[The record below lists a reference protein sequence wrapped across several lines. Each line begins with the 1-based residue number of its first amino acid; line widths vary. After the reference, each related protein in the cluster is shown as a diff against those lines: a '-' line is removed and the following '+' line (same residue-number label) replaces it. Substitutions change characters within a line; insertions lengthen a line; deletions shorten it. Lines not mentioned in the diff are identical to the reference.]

1 MPRVAVIGDIG
12 GHRDELAQVLTGLS
26 ADPEAGTLPED
37 LTVVQVGDLIHRGP
51 DSAGVIALVENM
63 MAGRPGGWVQLVGNH
78 EAQYL
83 TRRPRFAWDEQLGPA
98 PAATLRRWWHSG
110 RMRLAVAVT
119 GPAGDWLI
127 THAGL
132 TRGFWASALGRPP
145 TAAAAARA
153 LNRLIDTDDAAMFRG
168 GRMIEGRV
176 NPAAGPIWADAAD
189 EVAASWLTAPDE
201 LPFSQIHG
209 HSSLFDWQAQRWRAA
224 AAMAALSRIDLA
236 ARHVTVRI
244 GRFDQVGIDPGF
256 GVRAGVGWRPFVL
269 DDSRIL
275 G

>member
-1 MPRVAVIGDIG
+1 MALIGDIG
-12 GHRDELAQVLTGLS
+12 GHQAELAQVLTGLG
-26 ADPEAGTLPED
+26 ADPEAGMLPDD

-63 MAGRPGGWVQLVGNH
+63 MAHQPDRWVQLVGNH

-83 TRRPRFAWDEQLGPA
+83 TRRPRFAWDEQLDPA
-98 PAATLRRWWHSG
+98 PAAILRRWWHSG
-110 RMRLAVAVT
+110 RMRLAAAVT
-119 GPAGDWLI
+119 GPAGDWLV

-132 TRGFWASALGRPP
+132 TRGFWAGVLGRPP
-145 TAAAAARA
+145 TAAAAAKA
-153 LNRLIDTDDAAMFRG
+153 LNRLIDTDDTAVMFRG

-189 EVAASWLTAPDE
+189 EVAASWLTVPVE

-209 HSSLFDWQAQRWRAA
+209 HSGLFDWQAERWRAP
-224 AAMAALSRIDLA
+224 AAMAALSRIDPA

-269 DDSRIL
+269 GGSRIV